1 MARLTSDVDA
11 EFVFD
16 AALGRVLLASIDA
29 TTIGPLIL
37 LFKTL
42 DTEDSLIA
50 ISIGPDFV
58 SRIGGQV
65 LEALEPFDFRRLFTK
80 NFQLAE
86 HGVLFRTG
94 PLVTGLGIKFG
105 RSFAIGHKRSRLSI
119 PGLAERRNQ

>member
-1 MARLTSDVDA
+1 MLRFHRKIRVARFLTGNGNEGLTSDVDA

-37 LFKTL
+37 LLKTL
-42 DTEDSLIA
+42 DTENSLIV

-65 LEALEPFDFRRLFTK
+65 LEALEPLDFRWLCTK
-80 NFQLAE
+80 NFQFAE
-86 HGVLFRTG
+86 HGVLFRT
-94 PLVTGLGIKFG
+94 
-105 RSFAIGHKRSRLSI
+105 
-119 PGLAERRNQ
+119 